1 MSSNSGSRRR
11 AAPRPPEVIDSVAV
25 ASVLYEAATG
35 KQVAARDVDLTLVN
49 MTVNQQR
56 DLVVG
61 WFWTMFLLCMF
72 TFMIA
77 IPVNVVVEQ

>member
-1 MSSNSGSRRR
+1 
-11 AAPRPPEVIDSVAV
+11 
-25 ASVLYEAATG
+25 VLDVVRTL
-35 KQVAARDVDLTLVN
+35 VLARLFRCLFVYNFMQNDVDLTLVN